1 MTTTSSST
9 RIRRARTRTSSAR
22 CRRFPARRLDEG
34 EGNRAGVPRAA
45 AGRQDRCAQ
54 RLELNLGG
62 RSSDYETAGR
72 VETYKADGLWEP
84 FKGFTFRGGFEHAIR
99 APNIGEL
106 YNQVGAQAQIGSP
119 PGQGDPCDVR
129 START
134 GANGAAVRDLC
145 VATGVPGAIVD
156 TYQYTTVAIGVINSG
171 NTDLTPEEA
180 DTHDFR
186 LRVQARS

>member
-1 MTTTSSST
+1 MPAGDLRFALTLDSRDNDFEFDPDPSRENQDIIGTLQT
-9 RIRRARTRTSSAR
+9 
-22 CRRFPARRLDEG
+22 FPAEG
-34 EGNRAGVPRAA
+34 STSVKEIALEFLVPLLA
-45 AGRQDRCAQ
+45 DKTFAQ
-54 RLELNLGG
+54 RLELNLGV

-129 START
+129 SSART
-134 GANGAAVRDLC
+134 GASGASVRDAVRRKP
-145 VATGVPGAIVD
+145 AYRERSSTR
-156 TYQYTTVAIGVINSG
+156 IN
-171 NTDLTPEEA
+171 TPPS
-180 DTHDFR
+180 
-186 LRVQARS
+186 RSA